1 MKRKRYGIVAFL
13 TAAVLCGSMTGC
25 GNTEGS
31 SAESSTA
38 STTAAESVP
47 AEKSS
52 ETIVAD
58 TSDIVGRW
66 EMRGG
71 YNSDGQLVDSLQ
83 GVPLAIV
90 MQIEF
95 QDGGAATEYFN
106 GKQSTT
112 STWSMENNE
121 ITYHSD
127 SSSDTSDAITF
138 TYEPSKNLLFT
149 TVNDVQMEFGKVDEF
164 TTVDDS
170 VLQGIMDSGSSA
182 ADAAETTPA
191 E

>member
-1 MKRKRYGIVAFL
+1 MKRKRYGIAAFL

-25 GNTEGS
+25 GNTEDS

-95 QDGGAATEYFN
+95 LDGGPATE
-106 GKQSTT
+106 
-112 STWSMENNE
+112 
-121 ITYHSD
+121 
-127 SSSDTSDAITF
+127 
-138 TYEPSKNLLFT
+138 
-149 TVNDVQMEFGKVDEF
+149 
-164 TTVDDS
+164 
-170 VLQGIMDSGSSA
+170 
-182 ADAAETTPA
+182 
-191 E
+191 